1 LKFILLG
8 EEIREN
14 DQHSNTIK
22 MIKIYPWACLITLIA
37 LSSTSSG
44 AMQADA
50 PTSEARF
57 CLIKAFQSGQ
67 LQDRKELS
75 QVGEDGIMEVMH
87 RCIGRE
93 FNGTYA
99 EFGTESCSECTTR
112 YLREKKGWTGLLLD
126 GGHDNSSINLH
137 REMIFADNIVSL
149 FQKYKVPPFLDH
161 LTVDLDLNTF
171 YPMQALLAAGYRPRT
186 ITVEINRN
194 FDSPLSQS
202 YVTLSLPSSR
212 CDFRNMWDNW
222 GQQRDP
228 VVRMNCYF
236 GASPMALT
244 RLAQFFGYLPMAFD
258 EAAVNMYF
266 IHSSEVGGL
275 RPPSQPSQ
283 PPLPSQET
291 GDAIDEDFNLEKAI
305 KALGDKSHL
314 GKSIHHPCHNNAWYK
329 VPSGVNFSSPDW
341 MGQLEVV
348 VLGMGGNDV
357 GRTFTEQKLVMV
369 GSKKP

>member
-1 LKFILLG
+1 MM
-8 EEIREN
+8 
-14 DQHSNTIK
+14 S
-22 MIKIYPWACLITLIA
+22 IYPWTFLITLMA

-44 AMQADA
+44 AMQAEA
-50 PTSEARF
+50 PISEARS

-67 LQDRKELS
+67 MQDRKELS
-75 QVGEDGIMEVMH
+75 QVGEDGIMEAMH

-126 GGHDNSSINLH
+126 GGHDNPSINLN

-149 FQKYKVPPFLDH
+149 FQKYKVPHPLLDH

-194 FDSPLSQS
+194 FDMPLSQS
-202 YVTLSLPSSR
+202 YVTLNLPSSR
-212 CDFRNMWDNW
+212 CDFRNVWDNW
-222 GQQRDP
+222 GQQHHP

-236 GASPMALT
+236 GASPLALT
-244 RLAQFFGYLPMAFD
+244 RLAQYFGYLTIALD
-258 EAAVNMYF
+258 EAGVNMYF

-275 RPPSQPSQ
+275 RPPSQPFVPSQ
-283 PPLPSQET
+283 PSQEP
-291 GDAIDEDFNLEKAI
+291 GDTIDEDFNLQKAI
-305 KALGDKSHL
+305 KALGVKSQL
-314 GKSIHHPCHNNAWYK
+314 GKSLHHPCHNNAWYK
-329 VPSGVNFSSPDW
+329 VPPGVNFSSPDW

-348 VLGMGGNDV
+348 VLGMGENDV
-357 GRTFTEQKLVMV
+357 GRTFTEQKLVM
-369 GSKKP
+369 GGNKKP